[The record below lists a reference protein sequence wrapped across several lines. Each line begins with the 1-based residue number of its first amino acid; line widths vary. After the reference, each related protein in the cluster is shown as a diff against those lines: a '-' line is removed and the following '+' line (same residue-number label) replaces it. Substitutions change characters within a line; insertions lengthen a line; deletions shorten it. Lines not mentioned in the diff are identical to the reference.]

1 MPTGTDVPGR
11 PEGHS
16 RSTWS
21 TRAFASVLPR
31 EWLVHPLEEDY
42 GIDRRVEVFEDG
54 HTTGVFFNVQL
65 KSTKTGRGQRPAE
78 SIKRT
83 TLNYW
88 NQTPDATLVVIAHD
102 PTETLWY
109 RWAHLL
115 PYDEN
120 PDTRSRLVRCED
132 VLDSEAA
139 AKLDE
144 EARAWR
150 LAREVARHL
159 PVDLHLT
166 GNRFYGESA
175 APLKRAITQ
184 KLSSVRSFVRVVHSN
199 PRLPYLKASIEDS
212 RVMAGMRGSGMRQI
226 TYGFHGARDYGAIAS
241 DIIAALALSLASVG
255 AQDLCVR
262 LLKIAAP
269 ETHTLLDANGFGN
282 ALALLTRHGES
293 EAVLTLIRRTAT
305 QEEHPARD
313 IALAAVASSDASP
326 ELRRAVAHEVARAAR
341 TWFRPATGLYNA
353 ATTLANV
360 DAAEA
365 LRLYEEAAQAD
376 PRYRERGYWWREQGT
391 LHWSQKR
398 VEKAEKFYAK
408 AIECGDNSAAPLL
421 ADVLMRT
428 GRYREARQA
437 FEEADIWSSPETGAQ
452 WRLSRE
458 AMEFI
463 VEDLKI
469 DSQVRPTLAIPEF
482 LPPDTEDLA
491 VLKEAALAAISED
504 ALNGWAHSTLSNV
517 YEAQGEQSIFASI
530 TAAVTINVDPHL
542 WLELL
547 RQALV
552 DRSIEQEARGAVGQ
566 DAMLCAWKYFGHSFA
581 DVILDENLIHDD
593 DIRAD
598 LLDFFEMLRPTS
610 PPFEMRQHSA
620 EGSGYESFFIPTDPR
635 TTGQNRHL

>member
-1 MPTGTDVPGR
+1 MAPETDLPGR

-31 EWLVHPLEEDY
+31 EWLVHLLEEDY

-54 HTTGVFFNVQL
+54 HTTGLFFNVQL
-65 KSTKTGRGQRPAE
+65 KSTRTGRGHQPAE

-120 PDTRSRLVRCED
+120 PNTKSRLVRCEMA
-132 VLDSEAA
+132 LDSEAA
-139 AKLDE
+139 VKLEE

-166 GNRFYGESA
+166 GNTFYGESA

-184 KLSSVRSFVRVVHSN
+184 KLSSVPSFIRVVHSN

-212 RVMAGMRGSGMRQI
+212 RVMAGIRGDGMRQI
-226 TYGFHGARDYGAIAS
+226 TYGVHGERDYGAIAS
-241 DIIAALALSLASVG
+241 DVIAALALSLASVG
-255 AQDLCVR
+255 AEDLCVR
-262 LLKIAAP
+262 LLKVAAP
-269 ETHTLLDANGFGN
+269 ETNTLLEANAFGY

-305 QEEHPARD
+305 REEHPARD
-313 IALAAVASSDASP
+313 IAFVAFASSDAGP
-326 ELRRAVAHEVARAAR
+326 ELRRAVAYEIACAAR

-353 ATTLANV
+353 ATTLADV
-360 DAAEA
+360 DAEDA
-365 LRLYEEAAQAD
+365 LRLYDEAAQAD
-376 PRYRERGYWWREQGT
+376 PRYRQRGYWWREQGT
-391 LHWSQKR
+391 LHWSQNR
-398 VEKAEKFYAK
+398 AEKAEEFYAK
-408 AIECGDNSAAPLL
+408 AIAYGDTSAAPLL

-437 FEEADIWSSPETGAQ
+437 FEEADIWSSSDAGAQ

-458 AMEFI
+458 ALEFI

-469 DSQVRPTLAIPEF
+469 DSQVRPTLAIPGF
-482 LPPDTEDLA
+482 VPPDTGDMA
-491 VLKEAALAAISED
+491 VLKDAALAAISED
-504 ALNGWAHSTLSNV
+504 ALNGWAHSTLASV

-530 TAAVTINVDPHL
+530 AAAVTINVDPYL
-542 WLELL
+542 WLALL
-547 RQALV
+547 RQALL
-552 DRSIEQEARGAVGQ
+552 DRSLDQEARAAVGQ
-566 DAMLCAWKYFGHSFA
+566 DAMLCAWKCFGHSFA
-581 DVILDENLIHDD
+581 EVILDDDLIHDD
-593 DIRAD
+593 EVRAD
-598 LLDFFEMLRPTS
+598 LLHYFEMLRPSS
-610 PPFEMRQHSA
+610 PPFEMRQHSE
-620 EGSGYESFFIPTDPR
+620 EGSGYESFFIPTNPR
-635 TTGQNRHL
+635 VAGHGST